1 MQTKLK
7 TALVWLK
14 NDLRLTDQ
22 QSFDRAC
29 RQYDRVVAYYTFEP
43 DDYLE
48 TDWGFSKTGKF
59 RTQFILETL
68 HSLKEEL
75 SQHRISLIVETQS
88 ATDGIPYW
96 INQLQAD
103 ALFFQK
109 EWTDEEAIRIESVL
123 SQLDKSV
130 AVYSYYD
137 QFLYHPEDLPFPIEE
152 IPQVFTVFRK
162 KCEKLATVRA
172 PTETP
177 KPLGINSLLEEEFS
191 IPELKDLGFE
201 PFEKHPYSA
210 FPFQGG
216 TKNAMDHLNNYFWES
231 QRLSFYK
238 KTRNGLLG
246 TDYSSKFSPWL
257 ANGALSARMIYQEVK
272 RYEREIRKNDSTYWL
287 VFELIWRDYFK
298 YISLRHGNQIFK
310 LEGILNKSYNWKTHR
325 KYFNQWIQGQ
335 TSEPFVN
342 ANMIELEKTGF
353 MSNRGRQNVGSYF
366 AKTMLMDWRMG
377 AAYFEHQLIDYD
389 VHSNWG
395 NWLYVSGVG
404 NDPRDRK
411 FNVWVQAERYDVKG
425 LYQKRWLQ
433 KTLF

>member
-14 NDLRLTDQ
+14 NDLRLRDQ
-22 QSFDRAC
+22 QSFVQAC

-43 DDYLE
+43 DDSIDTE
-48 TDWGFSKTGKF
+48 WGFSKTGKF

-68 HSLKEEL
+68 HSLKKEL
-75 SQHRISLIVETQS
+75 YQHHISLIVESQK
-88 ATDGIPYW
+88 AIDRIPFW
-96 INQLQAD
+96 INQLQAE

-109 EWTDEEAIRIESVL
+109 EWTDEETTRIKSVQ
-123 SQLDKSV
+123 SQLDESV
-130 AVYSYYD
+130 SVYSYYD
-137 QFLYHPEDLPFPIEE
+137 QFLFHPEDLPIQIEE
-152 IPQVFTVFRK
+152 IPQVFTMFRK
-162 KCEKLATVRA
+162 KCEKLATVRT
-172 PTETP
+172 PLETP
-177 KPLGINSLLEEEFS
+177 KTLDIGSLLKEDFS
-191 IPELKDLGFE
+191 LPNLEDLGFE
-201 PFEKHPYSA
+201 SFEKHPHSA
-210 FPFQGG
+210 FPYLGG
-216 TKNAMDHLNNYFWES
+216 TQNAMDHLNNYFWKS

-272 RYEREIRKNDSTYWL
+272 QYEREIQKNDSTYWL
-287 VFELIWRDYFK
+287 IFELIWRDYFK
-298 YISLRHGNQIFK
+298 YISLKHGNQIFK
-310 LEGILNKSYNWKTHR
+310 LKGILNTSYNWKTNS

-335 TSEPFVN
+335 TTEPFVN
-342 ANMIELEKTGF
+342 ANMIELKKTGF
-353 MSNRGRQNVGSYF
+353 MSNRGRQNVASYF
-366 AKTMLMDWRMG
+366 AKTLQMDWRMG

-411 FNVWVQAERYDVKG
+411 FNVRFQAERYDAKG

-433 KTLF
+433 NSLF